1 MVAWRVACRGKR
13 FRLLAGALALGMVTA
28 LLVAGSPTV
37 AKAATASCPDV
48 LFLGSRGS
56 GQPGPGPDQTGL
68 GSPLDA
74 LNTRLDSLVKASGL
88 TYDYFAN
95 PYPAVPVTGWPG
107 IINGIAAKTT
117 GYIKDIGMY
126 RWSVSRGEE
135 LLKGQITEEI
145 NNCDSSKLV
154 LAGFS
159 QGAQVTGNV
168 YQGLSSAQLSHI
180 FAVELFGD
188 PRFNGKDPVGMGDYD
203 PMRNGTLTTGPANSP
218 RPLFPSSGVV
228 QSWCHYQDII
238 CQGFW
243 KYGPKRLPLP
253 SFDTTNHS
261 NYDQEGDINGP
272 ADSSSNPI
280 YPQRAADWIAD
291 AVAATTPTNPPV
303 AVLTQPGTLPSGEP
317 VTLSAGQSWDPSGS
331 PLTYSWDFDGSRSY
345 GTSTGTTPRVTHTF
359 PAVGTYL
366 VDLKVTNSAGLSAT
380 ATVTVAVADP
390 GNEASPPGAPENVV
404 STPSADFT
412 SDTLSWSAPSSG
424 PPADGY
430 VIYSEGIP
438 VDVVAPG
445 DALAWTLDADPL
457 PLPVEVVAY
466 NGAGEGGS
474 SPEVVMSD
482 ASVVPDD
489 NLNKMW
495 NTYGNQGGHWTG
507 GDATIST
514 PLPDGRDAWLFSDTF
529 LGTVN
534 DDGSRPSD
542 TPLVVHNSMV
552 VQNGAPGG
560 AVLAT
565 LTGGTASDPT
575 SLVGA
580 GAQTGGIYGYQANSE
595 FVVGNTLYA
604 FYMAYATG
612 PDGPLSNVPKYVVL
626 AQFSLPD
633 LTLQS
638 ATQLPVDATKLWGMA
653 VVQSG
658 GYVYIYGNGNSGLY
672 VARAPASGPA
682 SGWQFWT
689 GSAWSGNESNAV
701 SILNGVGG
709 LSVAQVNGQYVL
721 VTFDQEVAFDNHIV
735 TYTATAPTGPFGN
748 KQQLYTVPP
757 RPNCG
762 ACFAYYP
769 QLHQEFAPSGY
780 LTISYNI
787 NSLDPQDDYADEMKY
802 RPVFIDAVWPR
813 PQPPAN
819 DLPMAPSNLT
829 ATSTGSG
836 IQLSW
841 TASPTADVSYHVWS
855 EDLSKNEKFYSQ
867 IGDAPSTSYLVTN
880 LTQGDNYQFVA
891 TAYNTN
897 GDSPPSNSV
906 TATFNLSP
914 PSTAPANLTA
924 TAQPDGSVDLSWDP
938 VAGAQWYT
946 LLKEDVTAGEQAF
959 TPFGPNPAGTSYTA
973 QGLDVGDTYE
983 FEVKANNVGG
993 AGPPSAP
1000 ATATVYVTPPSA
1012 PTGLTATANDDG
1024 TISVSWS
1031 APSSGCPCWYM
1042 VYYQDATKGDAYT
1055 HYLDT
1060 TTTATLTY
1068 LNIRD
1073 TYNIKV
1079 TATNRGGEGPAAG
1092 PVSAVA
1098 YMPPPGAPTNLGG
1111 VASSDGTIGLSW
1123 SPPTGCPGCWY
1134 WVHYRDAT
1142 QHQSFTSYL
1151 ATGTTAKLT
1160 YLNIHDTYEIYITA
1174 TNAGGE
1180 GPPTPTIQV
1189 TATMALPDA
1198 PRNLQAAANQD
1209 GTIGLSWDPP
1219 DNCPDCW
1226 YMVHYR
1232 DATKN
1237 QSFTSYL
1244 DTSTSAQL
1252 TYLNIGDNYDIYLT
1266 ATNAGGEGPA
1276 TPTVTVKAYQP
1287 PSAPQNL
1294 TATPGDGH
1302 IGLSWTA
1309 PSSGCPCWY
1318 MVHYR
1323 DATKNQSFTSY
1334 LDTGTTANLTYLTNG
1349 DSYEIYITATNAG
1362 GEGPPSNTV
1371 RATPKMPPPSAPSGV
1386 TATAKN
1392 NGTISLSW
1400 TAPGSGC
1407 PCWYLVYYRDATKGD
1422 AYTHYLD
1429 TTTSATLTYLNI
1441 GDTYQAYVV
1450 ATNAGGYSPA
1460 SSTVSAKAYMQPPG
1474 APTGLSVSSR
1484 TDGMTV
1490 DMSWNAPGSG
1500 CPCWY
1505 FVHYQ
1510 DATAHGSWQ
1519 SYLDKTTS
1527 AKLTFLTTGHT
1538 YNVYVTAT
1546 NAGGE
1551 GPGTPVATVVP
1562 QIPAPHLSVCMA
1574 GLNPWAVLLC
1584 WTAANPKGAFWIY
1597 LNGKRLPYPVI
1608 GQDALYVSYLPPGT
1622 DTMYVTAAGNG
1633 GESPP
1638 SNSVTLVV
1646 PEYPTPSPPPTATIS
1661 HRGCTFP
1668 SITGFTC
1675 IGVDGVSYADGGG
1688 LLVIGDIIE
1697 TFPHQDWCGAL
1708 YFTISSGPDSGYHQ
1722 IKGYACAVY
1731 GWPASARGYFGY
1743 SVPAGAQVCAG
1754 GDTDPSYRTYPYT
1767 DPSGPACA
1775 TAKPYS

>member
-1 MVAWRVACRGKR
+1 V
-13 FRLLAGALALGMVTA
+13 LALGMVTA

-37 AKAATASCPDV
+37 AKAAAYCPTV
-48 LFLGSRGS
+48 EFLGSRGS
-56 GQPGPGPDQTGL
+56 GQDPPGQTGATGL
-68 GSPLDA
+68 GAPLDA
-74 LNTRLDSLVKASGL
+74 LNTALQQRVIAAGF
-88 TYDYFAN
+88 TYSYWPN

-107 IINGIAAKTT
+107 IIHGLGSKGTLF
-117 GYIKDIGMY
+117 GKEIGQY
-126 RWSVSRGEE
+126 RYSVGQGEQKLSE
-135 LLKGQITEEI
+135 KITDEI
-145 NNCDSSKLV
+145 TNCSSTKLV

-188 PRFNGKDPVGMGDYD
+188 PRFNHEDPEGMGDYD
-203 PMRNGTLTTGPANSP
+203 PMRNGILTTGSANSP
-218 RPLFPSSGVV
+218 RPLFTSSGAIV

-243 KYGPKRLPLP
+243 KYGPARLPLP
-253 SFDTTNHS
+253 FFGTTNHS
-261 NYDQEGDINGP
+261 NYDTVGDVNRP
-272 ADSSSNPI
+272 ADSSNPP
-280 YPQRAADWIAD
+280 YAQRAADWIGD
-291 AVAATTPTNPPV
+291 AVAATRPADPPV

-317 VTLSAGQSWDPSGS
+317 VTLSAGQSWDWSGS
-331 PLTYSWDFDGSRSY
+331 TLTYSWDFDGSRSY
-345 GTSTGTTPRVTHTF
+345 GTSTGTDHTVTHTF
-359 PAVGTYL
+359 PAAGTYIA
-366 VDLKVTNSAGLSAT
+366 DLKVTNSAGLSAT

-390 GNEASPPGAPENVV
+390 GNEASPPGAPADVL

-445 DALAWTLDADPL
+445 DPLAWTLSAPQL

-495 NTYGNQGGHWTG
+495 NTYGNRGGHWTG

-542 TPLVVHNSMV
+542 TPLAVHNSMV

-565 LTGGTASDPT
+565 LTGGTASNPA

-604 FYMAYATG
+604 FYMAYSTG
-612 PDGPLSNVPKYVVL
+612 TNVPLTNVPKYVVL
-626 AQFSLPD
+626 GQFSLPD

-638 ATQLPVDATKLWGMA
+638 ATQLPLDATKLWGMA

-658 GYVYIYGNGNSGLY
+658 GYVYIYGNGNHGLY
-672 VARAPASGPA
+672 VARAPASSPA
-682 SGWQFWT
+682 AGWQFWT
-689 GSAWSGNESNAV
+689 GSAWSANESMAV
-701 SILNGVGG
+701 SILTGVGG
-709 LSVAQVNGQYVL
+709 LSIAQVNGQYVL

-757 RPNCG
+757 QPNCM

-769 QLHQEFAPSGY
+769 QLHQEFAPNGH

-787 NSLDPQDDYADEMKY
+787 NSLDPQDVYADVMNY
-802 RPVFIDAVWPR
+802 RPVFMDAVWPR
-813 PQPPAN
+813 PQPSAN

-829 ATSTGSG
+829 AASTGSG

-855 EDLSKNEKFYSQ
+855 EDLSKNERFYSQ
-867 IGDAPSTSYLVTN
+867 IGDAPNTSYTVTN
-880 LTQGDNYQFVA
+880 LTPRDNYQFVV
-891 TAYNTN
+891 TAYNAN

-946 LLKEDVTAGEQAF
+946 LLKENVTAGETAF
-959 TPFGPNPAGTSYTA
+959 TPVGAGVTGTFYTA
-973 QGLDVGDTYE
+973 QGLDVGSTYE
-983 FEVKANNVGG
+983 FEVEANNVGG

-1000 ATATVYVTPPSA
+1000 ATATVFVPPPSA

-1098 YMPPPGAPTNLGG
+1098 YMPPPGAPTNLS
-1111 VASSDGTIGLSW
+1111 ATANSDGTIGLSW
-1123 SPPTGCPGCWY
+1123 SPPTDCPSCWY
-1134 WVHYRDAT
+1134 MVHYRDAN

-1160 YLNIHDTYEIYITA
+1160 YLNIRDSYEIYLTA

-1189 TATMALPDA
+1189 TATMALPDT
-1198 PRNLQAAANQD
+1198 PQNLQATANPD
-1209 GTIGLSWDPP
+1209 GTISLSWDPP

-1232 DATKN
+1232 DAN
-1237 QSFTSYL
+1237 QHQSFTSYL

-1276 TPTVTVKAYQP
+1276 TPTVTIEAYQPP

-1294 TATPGDGH
+1294 RATPGNGQ
-1302 IGLSWTA
+1302 IGLSWTV

-1318 MVHYR
+1318 MVYYR
-1323 DATKNQSFTSY
+1323 DATQNQSFTSF

-1362 GEGPPSNTV
+1362 SEGPPSNTV
-1371 RATPKMPPPSAPSGV
+1371 RATPKMPPPSAPTGV
-1386 TATAKN
+1386 TATANN
-1392 NGTISLSW
+1392 NGTIRLSW

-1407 PCWYLVYYRDATKGD
+1407 PCYYLVYYRDATKNDG
-1422 AYTHYLD
+1422 YTHYLD
-1429 TTTSATLTYLNI
+1429 TATSATLTYLNI

-1450 ATNAGGYSPA
+1450 ATNAGGNGPA
-1460 SSTVSAKAYMQPPG
+1460 SSTVSAKAYLQPPG

-1538 YNVYVTAT
+1538 YKVYVTAT

-1608 GQDALYVSYLPPGT
+1608 GQDAFYVTYLPPGT

-1646 PEYPTPSPPPTATIS
+1646 PEYPSPPPPPPTATIS
-1661 HRGCTFP
+1661 HHGCTFP
-1668 SITGFTC
+1668 SPTGYTC
-1675 IGVDGVSYADGGG
+1675 IDVDGASYADGGG
-1688 LLVIGDIIE
+1688 ALTIGDSIQ
-1697 TFPHQDWCGAL
+1697 TFPPIYGYPGSGWCGAL

-1722 IKGYACAVY
+1722 LSGYDCSAFGV
-1731 GWPASARGYFGY
+1731 PATATGHFGY

-1754 GDTDPSYRTYPYT
+1754 GDTNPAFRAVYEIATLHPYI